1 MGQVE
6 ADRQSNRGVGRM
18 TAPRILFL
26 DDDPVIRVLRMV
38 LSDAEHDPWVRD
50 YFAPEKVDPS
60 RLVKAAKGLR
70 RSDGAVIGLASDGR
84 FEDATVIL
92 FRRGEVN
99 RELLARHLNLKLIQR
114 LGERSQDI
122 DLEAAAERGIRVSC
136 LPRRTLHYTAEHGI
150 LLMLALAK
158 RLIAS
163 DRAVRE
169 GATAAAGL
177 GDPGGVAYNWAGMD
191 ASGLY
196 GKTLGIV
203 GMGEV
208 GFLTARL
215 ARAFGMTILYTKRS
229 RATPEQEAATGARFV
244 ELGDLLGRSD
254 FVSLNV
260 SNIPENA
267 GFADRSLFAAMRPS
281 AFFIN
286 TSRGRLVD
294 EDALYEAL
302 EAGTIA
308 GAGLDVHAVEPRP
321 AGERFAALQNVV
333 LTPHV
338 AGGAKSGLLD
348 EFEVVVRNC
357 HAVLRGEPAL
367 HEVRVARPS

>member
-1 MGQVE
+1 M
-6 ADRQSNRGVGRM
+6 
-18 TAPRILFL
+18 APT
-26 DDDPVIRVLRMV
+26 P
-38 LSDAEHDPWVRD
+38 SA
-50 YFAPEKVDPS
+50 APEQN
-60 RLVKAAKGLR
+60 G
-70 RSDGAVIGLASDGR
+70 
-84 FEDATVIL
+84 
-92 FRRGEVN
+92 GEVN
-99 RELLARHLNLKLIQR
+99 RDLLARHPNVRLVRR
-114 LGERSQDI
+114 LGERSQAI

-158 RLIAS
+158 RWVAS

-169 GATAAAGL
+169 DATSAGL
-177 GDPGGVAYNWAGMD
+177 GDLGGVVYNWPGMD
-191 ASGLY
+191 ANGLY

-208 GFLTARL
+208 GLLTARL

-229 RATPEQEAATGARFV
+229 RATPEQEASAGARFV

-254 FVSLNV
+254 FVSLNI

-267 GFADRSLFAAMRPS
+267 GFANRSLFAAMRPS

-286 TSRGRLVD
+286 TSRGQLVD

-302 EAGTIA
+302 KAGTIA

-321 AGERFAALQNVV
+321 AGDRFAALQNVV

-348 EFEVVVRNC
+348 EFEIMVRNC
-357 HAVLRGEPAL
+357 QAVLRGELPL
-367 HEVRVARPS
+367 HEVRAGRAS

>member
-1 MGQVE
+1 M
-6 ADRQSNRGVGRM
+6 M
-18 TAPRILFL
+18 PPRILFL
-26 DDDPVIRVLRMV
+26 DDDPVVRVLRMV
-38 LSDAEHDPWVRD
+38 LSDAEHDPWIRD
-50 YFAPEKVDPS
+50 YFAPEKIDPA
-60 RLVKAAKGLR
+60 RLVAAAQGLR
-70 RSDGAVIGLASDGR
+70 RSDGAVIALASEGA
-84 FEDATVIL
+84 FEDATAIV
-92 FRRGEVN
+92 FRRGAVS
-99 RELLARHLNLKLIQR
+99 RELLARHPNLKLVQR

-122 DLEAAAERGIRVSC
+122 DLAAAAQHGVRVSC

-158 RLIAS
+158 RLLAS
-163 DRAVRE
+163 DQAVRE

-177 GDPGGVAYNWAGMD
+177 GDLGGVVYNWPAID
-191 ASGLY
+191 ASGLH

-208 GFLTARL
+208 GSLLARL
-215 ARAFGMTILYTKRS
+215 ARAFGMTILYAKRS
-229 RATPEQEAATGARFV
+229 RATLEQEAATGAKFAT
-244 ELGDLLGRSD
+244 LADLLGRSD

-267 GFADRSLFAAMRPS
+267 GFANHSFFAAMRPS

-294 EDALYEAL
+294 EDALYDAL

-321 AGERFAALQNVV
+321 AGDRFAALANVL

-357 HAVLRGEPAL
+357 HAVFRGEPPL
-367 HEVRVARPS
+367 HEVGVAKAS

>member
-1 MGQVE
+1 M
-6 ADRQSNRGVGRM
+6 
-18 TAPRILFL
+18 APRILFL

-38 LSDAEHDPWVRD
+38 LSDAEHDPWIRD
-50 YFAPEKVDPS
+50 YFAPEKVDAS
-60 RLVKAAKGLR
+60 RLARAAKGLR
-70 RSDGAVIGLASDGR
+70 RSDGAVIGLASDGE
-84 FEDATVIL
+84 FEDATAIL

-99 RELLARHLNLKLIQR
+99 RQLLARHPNLKLIQR
-114 LGERSQDI
+114 LGERTQGI

-169 GATAAAGL
+169 GATAAVGL
-177 GDPGGVAYNWAGMD
+177 GELGGVVYNWAGMD
-191 ASGLY
+191 ASGLH
-196 GKTLGIV
+196 GKTLGII

-208 GFLTARL
+208 GLLTARL

-229 RATPEQEAATGARFV
+229 RATPEQEANTGARFV
-244 ELGDLLGRSD
+244 ELGHLLGRSD
-254 FVSLNV
+254 FVSLNI

-267 GFADRSLFAAMRPS
+267 GFANRSLFAAMRPS

-302 EAGTIA
+302 KAGTIA

-348 EFEVVVRNC
+348 EFEVVIRNC

-367 HEVRVARPS
+367 HEVRLARPSRSAAISF